1 MFRANP
7 KEPFVPQ
14 RATVMPAIPSG
25 RYERDGEFYLDF
37 PEAFPDD
44 QYFHAFQ
51 RVIRANTP
59 PGALDYEDVFSPST
73 LWVKFGY
80 AQRVE
85 AIARLFWPG
94 MLVVS
99 WQNPRY
105 NPEFNVVR
113 QLAAARRAVTAA
125 EAAVRCG
132 LAVAR

>member
-1 MFRANP
+1 MS
-7 KEPFVPQ
+7 
-14 RATVMPAIPSG
+14 AIPSA

-37 PEAFPDD
+37 PEAFPHDH
-44 QYFHAFQ
+44 YFLTFR
-51 RVIRANTP
+51 RVIGVNTP
-59 PGALDYEDVFSPST
+59 PGSLDYDEVFSPST

-94 MLVVS
+94 MMVVS
-99 WQNPRY
+99 RENPRY

-113 QLAAARRAVTAA
+113 QLAAARRAVTVA

-132 LAVAR
+132 LAVGQ